1 MYKKLSNWIFNRDVL
16 PYWCVLVVDWI
27 IIVFAAIICI
37 LIDRGP
43 NINLLSVGKT
53 LCLYLVF
60 YSIGFRV
67 MHTYKGVLRYS
78 SFVDL

>member
-43 NINLLSVGKT
+43 NINLFLWARRF
-53 LCLYLVF
+53 VF
-60 YSIGFRV
+60 ISCSILLDFA
-67 MHTYKGVLRYS
+67 
-78 SFVDL
+78 